1 MKRITHWK
9 FQKNTE
15 VQNQALKTMELTKQ
29 NISIVNDVASI
40 WVPPLIKSSFNL
52 SICPSSFTFTS
63 SSRTCSKSFSFLSS
77 FCFIIPSNFL
87 VTSIRCSMYSFLA
100 ELSIRRSNSNILLS
114 CLHCFFLRKEILTL
128 LVRLWISIP
137 LFRYVSTF
145 KKLFHQWHC
154 FLDVEHTD
162 SNSPNSNKFYVIGLL
177 QNSRCEFFQDWL
189 RNVML

>member
-1 MKRITHWK
+1 MFKTQDWLHFKELISFRLLLDCQIDKLRNWTWREYEKSKFIELEDGMKRITHWK

-87 VTSIRCSMYSFLA
+87 VTSIRCSMFSFLA
-100 ELSIRRSNSNILLS
+100 ELSIRRCNSNILLS
-114 CLHCFFLRKEILTL
+114 CQHCFFC
-128 LVRLWISIP
+128 V
-137 LFRYVSTF
+137 
-145 KKLFHQWHC
+145 KK
-154 FLDVEHTD
+154 
-162 SNSPNSNKFYVIGLL
+162 S
-177 QNSRCEFFQDWL
+177 
-189 RNVML
+189 